1 MAIEADLVG
10 FRRDIHRHPETSG
23 NEERTAG
30 LVAAR
35 LRSLGFE
42 VQGGV
47 GGPGVVGVLRGAA
60 AGPMVAFRAD
70 LDAVPSTAPDP
81 VEFRSVIPGVR
92 HICGHDLHTTVG
104 IALAEGFAAARGR
117 LAGSVMLVFQ
127 PAEERA
133 TGARAMLADGLFGR
147 DKPVAIF
154 AVHTAPLPVG
164 QLSTAP
170 GEMMANQSRLR
181 VTVTG
186 AGDLDG
192 AADSVRR
199 LIQATGTVPLARQLE
214 PAPAGFSMIRVGP
227 PVPAPN
233 GNGRV
238 VTAVVVTASQAA
250 RDRVRALVEAGV
262 ARLGAPNVT
271 GRVEFEEKVIAGID
285 NDAALVSRATAAIRE
300 VLGPDAVVPSQ
311 AVPPAFSEDFGSFQA
326 LVPGVLFFLGVSNP
340 AKGTVGMPHT
350 PDYVADEGA
359 ILVAAKAMTAAMLDV
374 LSRR

>member
-1 MAIEADLVG
+1 
-10 FRRDIHRHPETSG
+10 
-23 NEERTAG
+23 
-30 LVAAR
+30 
-35 LRSLGFE
+35 
-42 VQGGV
+42 
-47 GGPGVVGVLRGAA
+47 
-60 AGPMVAFRAD
+60 
-70 LDAVPSTAPDP
+70 
-81 VEFRSVIPGVR
+81 
-92 HICGHDLHTTVG
+92 
-104 IALAEGFAAARGR
+104 
-117 LAGSVMLVFQ
+117 
-127 PAEERA
+127 
-133 TGARAMLADGLFGR
+133 
-147 DKPVAIF
+147 
-154 AVHTAPLPVG
+154 
-164 QLSTAP
+164 
-170 GEMMANQSRLR
+170 